1 VRAPSTGRIEVFVGE
16 RSEPIMVATDTT
28 LAWGR
33 AGVGSFDDT
42 AEFKNVVVT
51 GTAR

>member
-1 VRAPSTGRIEVFVGE
+1 VFVDGGAA
-16 RSEPIMVATDTT
+16 PIMVATDTT

-42 AEFKNVVVT
+42 AEFRHIVVS
-51 GTAR
+51 GTPK